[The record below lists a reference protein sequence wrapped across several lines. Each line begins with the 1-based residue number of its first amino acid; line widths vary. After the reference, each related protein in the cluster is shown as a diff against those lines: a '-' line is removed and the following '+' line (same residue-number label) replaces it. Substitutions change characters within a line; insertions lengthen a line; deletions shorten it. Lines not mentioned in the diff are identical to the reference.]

1 MELNLNS
8 RKLILKII
16 LVNLSIPLIFIQISQ
31 SLLQL
36 FNPLLSATFS
46 QRLLLSFKPT
56 IFGLFFIALALMAIV
71 LYRKLK
77 PLINYIKNETDY
89 EKARSAT
96 LAVPW
101 ILIITHSS
109 LWILSNLAFYMAYH
123 WETPG
128 GIPFFWSLST
138 SVISGILGALFT
150 AISMNILLIP
160 IRTYLNIISRKK
172 GEVDHFIQNKNTFI
186 TAATVLAVVIFTTY
200 TGRFYILSDMP
211 NGLSFQ
217 GGTILVSILFLVISL
232 LLIYLSKMEDRAQ
245 FSLLISKLK
254 ELNNAGGDL
263 TASMHIINFDQSG
276 DVVEEV
282 NKLMS
287 KLHSAFI
294 EVSRAAGKMPVI
306 SERIDRSIDDAKLQ
320 IDQILSSSMEM
331 NNYISDQKSMISDTD
346 SKLSLMLN
354 GFERISELMKDHGV
368 IVSSTSA
375 TIEEIAAN
383 IKSVSET
390 TNRAKEISDDLEQ
403 NVKSGSQ
410 AVNTSISSIEEIHE
424 TSGKMNDLVLV
435 VSKVAA
441 QTKLLAM
448 NAAIEAAH
456 AGHQGRGFAVVADEV
471 RKLAGTSSEN
481 TGEISRNIQTMNNMV
496 SQGVSTTRSAGSLLN
511 QILEEVNLSS
521 LLSREI
527 ASAMEEQKA
536 GTSNLMSLVGKV
548 VDTSEIIQDET
559 MNQVEDNNE
568 FKKNIQRFVE
578 QTDRVQEITVSQH
591 KSNSQISDA
600 LKELKILSVEGKT
613 LGLALEEV
621 IEGFR
626 L

>member
-1 MELNLNS
+1 
-8 RKLILKII
+8 
-16 LVNLSIPLIFIQISQ
+16 
-31 SLLQL
+31 
-36 FNPLLSATFS
+36 
-46 QRLLLSFKPT
+46 
-56 IFGLFFIALALMAIV
+56 
-71 LYRKLK
+71 
-77 PLINYIKNETDY
+77 
-89 EKARSAT
+89 
-96 LAVPW
+96 
-101 ILIITHSS
+101 
-109 LWILSNLAFYMAYH
+109 
-123 WETPG
+123 
-128 GIPFFWSLST
+128 
-138 SVISGILGALFT
+138 
-150 AISMNILLIP
+150 
-160 IRTYLNIISRKK
+160 
-172 GEVDHFIQNKNTFI
+172 
-186 TAATVLAVVIFTTY
+186 
-200 TGRFYILSDMP
+200 
-211 NGLSFQ
+211 
-217 GGTILVSILFLVISL
+217 
-232 LLIYLSKMEDRAQ
+232 
-245 FSLLISKLK
+245 
-254 ELNNAGGDL
+254 
-263 TASMHIINFDQSG
+263 
-276 DVVEEV
+276 
-282 NKLMS
+282 
-287 KLHSAFI
+287 
-294 EVSRAAGKMPVI
+294 
-306 SERIDRSIDDAKLQ
+306 
-320 IDQILSSSMEM
+320 
-331 NNYISDQKSMISDTD
+331 
-346 SKLSLMLN
+346 
-354 GFERISELMKDHGV
+354 
-368 IVSSTSA
+368 
-375 TIEEIAAN
+375 
-383 IKSVSET
+383 
-390 TNRAKEISDDLEQ
+390 
-403 NVKSGSQ
+403 
-410 AVNTSISSIEEIHE
+410 
-424 TSGKMNDLVLV
+424 MNDLVLV

-456 AGHQGRGFAVVADEV
+456 AGDQGRGFAVVADEV